1 MGPRVKTKERM
12 VLMTIIEVTSN
23 PDKTSALVKKNFD
36 DVEIEDIINVSNAPL
51 SMADTDE
58 AILDRNER
66 TSNTVDQIMA
76 SISRTRDDIAV
87 VIDVDN
93 VALSSYLVL
102 STCVKVNVD
111 PPQSIIDT
119 ICEHTVDIMIP
130 IDNELVSFD

>member
-1 MGPRVKTKERM
+1 
-12 VLMTIIEVTSN
+12 MTIIEVTSN

-36 DVEIEDIINVSNAPL
+36 DVEIEDIIAVSDAPL

-58 AILDRNER
+58 ATLDRNER
-66 TSNTVDQIMA
+66 TSSTVDKIMT
-76 SISRTRDDIAV
+76 SISKTRDNIAV

-102 STCVKVNVD
+102 ATCVKVNVD

-119 ICEHTVDIMIP
+119 ICEYPVDIMIP
-130 IDNELVSFD
+130 VGDTLVSFD